1 MAEIPHLENGHDAN
15 FFCRGWSDL
24 DKMMETVAEWH
35 VNCDDVV
42 EIKTRCRIPMWWMF
56 RQIQWHVIPEPPTTL
71 QGTATWRIQCH
82 DSRTTC
88 HIITLQG
95 AAARRIQWHV
105 ISEAEAHITL
115 QGAATWWIHCHDS
128 RGTSHIAGCSHL
140 AKSMSWSCHIAW
152 CKNSIRHS
160 ENLFLPYFILMQFK
174 LWRAAAFVSSP
185 IHLFSYKLFQLGYGP
200 YKNAATEHTWSR
212 FSKWLKVLLQ
222 FHEHYSSST
231 KPKTRQLEVTAGNW

>member
-1 MAEIPHLENGHDAN
+1 MTCGLRWCVEMKPYVEFQCGGRLGEFNGMSSQIHLPHCKVLPPGEFNV
-15 FFCRGWSDL
+15 
-24 DKMMETVAEWH
+24 M
-35 VNCDDVV
+35 
-42 EIKTRCRIPMWWMF
+42 
-56 RQIQWHVIPEPPTTL
+56 IPEL
-71 QGTATWRIQCH
+71 RV
-82 DSRTTC
+82 
-88 HIITLQG
+88 TLQG
-95 AAARRIQWHV
+95 AAARWIQWHV